1 MLIMTRQRRRLIVR
15 TAIAA
20 VIAIM
25 VIDRGALAQGAVNGK
40 IELPPYQ
47 GVLKDDYYPAD
58 ARLHSLQGRALLE
71 FNING
76 RGVPEDVVVVNAE
89 PAREFDDSAR
99 RLVRNLR
106 YQVPADWAQT
116 GVSHR
121 FRIALRYQVVQCIN
135 LSHCEAE
142 PRSPPTDYDA
152 DRTYILTAQRR
163 VVTFQSR
170 QSSPPPAAP
179 PASLPA
185 APSSPPRAT
194 PASQSEE
201 PIYPPG

>member
-106 YQVPADWAQT
+106 
-116 GVSHR
+116 
-121 FRIALRYQVVQCIN
+121 
-135 LSHCEAE
+135 
-142 PRSPPTDYDA
+142 
-152 DRTYILTAQRR
+152 
-163 VVTFQSR
+163 
-170 QSSPPPAAP
+170 
-179 PASLPA
+179 
-185 APSSPPRAT
+185 
-194 PASQSEE
+194 
-201 PIYPPG
+201 